1 MAKNSR
7 EWCVTLFNRYNP
19 NETRNEIV
27 AAQTADDAE
36 EMMHNQYFDMGW
48 GVWDSRPVFK
58 KGDRVKWN
66 DPGLN
71 DYDPADREWVKNRV
85 FEIVSDIECDD
96 DDEEI
101 VTISLVG
108 GGSEAEVYVRELELC
123 TEKPLKIRTN
133 IFKSDIIHA
142 EQILIDNGIEEDEAQ
157 TVLQALGYALLDA
170 ELYGND
176 VSIELHNSK

>member
-1 MAKNSR
+1 M
-7 EWCVTLFNRYNP
+7 
-19 NETRNEIV
+19 
-27 AAQTADDAE
+27 
-36 EMMHNQYFDMGW
+36 
-48 GVWDSRPVFK
+48 
-58 KGDRVKWN
+58 
-66 DPGLN
+66 
-71 DYDPADREWVKNRV
+71 KNRV